1 LKSSLPISGIGGAAP
16 TPYRPEYVRGISF
29 ELRRERRGGDDVVED
44 EEAVRTPP
52 IVSSSLVSIVVYSLE
67 ENRLLG
73 VDGADDAIVSLR
85 KALTG
90 GEIVSLVRHSPKART
105 DCLSE

>member
-1 LKSSLPISGIGGAAP
+1 MKSSLPISGIGGAP

-29 ELRRERRGGDDVVED
+29 ELRRERRGGDDVDED
-44 EEAVRTPP
+44 EEVVRTPP

-73 VDGADDAIVSLR
+73 VDGADDAIVVFQQCRDRFAFGFL
-85 KALTG
+85 
-90 GEIVSLVRHSPKART
+90 GE
-105 DCLSE
+105 